1 MAMAMVIKQYV
12 WSISL
17 RRASIPSIP
26 PIPCS
31 VPTCPCPH
39 CPVLPTLSKYLLCL
53 TFRLQTTSQ
62 QKPSFIP
69 NTSHTLPAPSLAT
82 TGCQHIAA
90 HRAIEVALNWH
101 LICRQV
107 ITEYPVTAVWSPWW
121 QSAMRIMTASDVRRG
136 GRGCGGHKTFWRGL
150 RIFASPVQRPAP
162 ARIPTLTSPWTPH
175 QLALVSTG

>member
-1 MAMAMVIKQYV
+1 MAMVIKQYV

-82 TGCQHIAA
+82 TGCQHSAA

-107 ITEYPVTAVWSPWW
+107 ITEYPVAVVT
-121 QSAMRIMTASDVRRG
+121 MMTVCNEDNDGIWCEERREG
-136 GRGCGGHKTFWRGL
+136 GDIKHSGEDSGYLHPPCSGQPQPAYQHWPHPGH
-150 RIFASPVQRPAP
+150 
-162 ARIPTLTSPWTPH
+162 PH
-175 QLALVSTG
+175 Q